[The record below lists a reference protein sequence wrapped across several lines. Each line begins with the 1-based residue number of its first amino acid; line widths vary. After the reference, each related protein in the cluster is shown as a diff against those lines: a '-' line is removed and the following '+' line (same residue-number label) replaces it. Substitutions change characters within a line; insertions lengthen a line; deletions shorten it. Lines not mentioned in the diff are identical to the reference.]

1 MLCSPVCVGPGG
13 NPKDRF
19 SHDTAHIF
27 SRRQEERMKIID
39 NDRRRQQEMM
49 MRMGM
54 GRDGPMGRDG
64 QMGGQMGMRD
74 GAGPGG
80 QGMQGPNREE
90 MMLRGQVR
98 GYYLRNQEYSH

>member
-1 MLCSPVCVGPGG
+1 M
-13 NPKDRF
+13 
-19 SHDTAHIF
+19 
-27 SRRQEERMKIID
+27 D

-74 GAGPGG
+74 GGGPGG

-98 GYYLRNQEYSH
+98 GYYCKIRIEESLIFRLADQALRL